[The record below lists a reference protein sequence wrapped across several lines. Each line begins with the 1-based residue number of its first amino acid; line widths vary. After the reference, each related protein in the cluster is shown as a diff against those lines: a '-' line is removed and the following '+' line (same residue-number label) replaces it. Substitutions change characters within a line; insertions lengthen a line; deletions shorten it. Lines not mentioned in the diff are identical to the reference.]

1 VEMIEDITP
10 AICNNKVVIL
20 DETDYVIEKFAEYFD

>member
-10 AICNNKVVIL
+10 EICRNKVVIL
-20 DETDYVIEKFAEYFD
+20 DETDYAIEKFAVYFD